1 MTDLAVFGPSIDS
14 SDVEAAM
21 LAFLPKWM
29 PTYVERQRRRKDP
42 EAKRWALD
50 AIEPPR
56 SYRVTHLATEK
67 WPEDQLPCIIVRSP
81 GMIADPDVNG
91 DGSVDGT
98 FGLTLF
104 AIAEG
109 IDEEDSKLLSRLYG
123 RAAAEAI
130 MQHPD
135 LASDAFPDGFASH
148 TGMGAEENAPLTRG
162 VEAERSLAVVSIRFA
177 VVVQAMMSV
186 WGGPAEPLPDPT
198 KEPADPHVGKTTHI
212 AVDQGADKVA
222 LLRDGGSFFEE

>member
-1 MTDLAVFGPSIDS
+1 MSDAKVFGPSIDS
-14 SDVEAAM
+14 SDVEAAL

-42 EAKRWALD
+42 KGERWAAD
-50 AIEPPR
+50 AVKPPR

-98 FGLTLF
+98 FGVTLF
-104 AIAEG
+104 AIAAG
-109 IDEEDSKLLSRLYG
+109 MDEEDSKALSRLYG

-135 LASDAFPDGFASH
+135 LGDFASH
-148 TGMGAEENAPLTRG
+148 VGMGAEENAPLTRG
-162 VEAERSLAVVSIRFA
+162 VEAERSLAVVSTRFV
-177 VVVQAMMSV
+177 VVVQGIMNV
-186 WGGPAEPLPDPT
+186 WGGPADPLEDPTEEAPDP
-198 KEPADPHVGKTTHI
+198 PVAKTTHVAI
-212 AVDQGADKVA
+212 EQGADKVA
-222 LLRDGGSFFEE
+222 QLRDGGFFSE